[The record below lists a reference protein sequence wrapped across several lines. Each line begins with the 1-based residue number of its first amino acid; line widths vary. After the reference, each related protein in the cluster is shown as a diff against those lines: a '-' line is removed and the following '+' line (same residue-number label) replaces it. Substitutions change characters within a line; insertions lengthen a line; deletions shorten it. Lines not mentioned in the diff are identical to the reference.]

1 MGVDRLKEAKRLE
14 REKSNSPEAPRPEPY
29 PAQGG
34 LTAPMRQ
41 AALAEN
47 DVQRLVA
54 WAGQSAALAR
64 PEPAADF
71 VGRSPSALA
80 LKLVGMAR
88 VIVLSFN

>member
-1 MGVDRLKEAKRLE
+1 
-14 REKSNSPEAPRPEPY
+14 
-29 PAQGG
+29 
-34 LTAPMRQ
+34 MRQ

-47 DVQRLVA
+47 DVQRMAA

-64 PEPAADF
+64 PEPCGRFRAPNL
-71 VGRSPSALA
+71 GRSPSALA